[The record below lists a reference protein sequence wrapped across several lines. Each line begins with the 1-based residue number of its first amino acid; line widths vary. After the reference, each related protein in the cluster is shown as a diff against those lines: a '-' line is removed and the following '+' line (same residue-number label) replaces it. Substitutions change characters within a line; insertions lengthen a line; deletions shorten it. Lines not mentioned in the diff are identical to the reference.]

1 MTKKQYRSA
10 MGKTVDMGSLLLQN
24 EGVRAVGNMG
34 VNARGDVIN
43 SNNKVIERKSRQVQ
57 RQNRRTTNVTNTP
70 VSTSTA
76 AMNKAR
82 DEELSPVF
90 SEDTFADLPEDNDV
104 VANDVVETVAAT
116 ETVAT
121 TEPVAATPE
130 SPVLGGLAGAIARS
144 RTVQQELEKTPRQL
158 ARQTPGVRKL

>member
-24 EGVRAVGNMG
+24 ESVRAVGNMG

-76 AMNKAR
+76 AVNKAHAK
-82 DEELSPVF
+82 ELSPVF

-104 VANDVVETVAAT
+104 VAETV
-116 ETVAT
+116 VS
-121 TEPVAATPE
+121 TEPVATTSE

-158 ARQTPGVRKL
+158 AQQKPGVRKL

>member
-43 SNNKVIERKSRQVQ
+43 GNNRIIEKKSRQVQ
-57 RQNRRTTNVTNTP
+57 RHNRRTTNVSNAP
-70 VSTSTA
+70 VATSTTA
-76 AMNKAR
+76 LRKAR
-82 DEELSPVF
+82 AEELSPVA
-90 SEDTFADLPEDNDV
+90 SEDTFTDLPEDNDII
-104 VANDVVETVAAT
+104 AKTVAD
-116 ETVAT
+116 T
-121 TEPVAATPE
+121 TDNPVF
-130 SPVLGGLAGAIARS
+130 GGLAGAIARS

-158 ARQTPGVRKL
+158 AKQTPGVRKL

>member
-43 SNNKVIERKSRQVQ
+43 GNNKVIERKSRQVQ

-70 VSTSTA
+70 VATSTA
-76 AMNKAR
+76 ALKKAQAN
-82 DEELSPVF
+82 EFSPVV

-104 VANDVVETVAAT
+104 VIETVASV
-116 ETVAT
+116 E
-121 TEPVAATPE
+121 AA
-130 SPVLGGLAGAIARS
+130 SPPSNSPPQGGLAGAIARS

-158 ARQTPGVRKL
+158 AKQTPGVRKL

>member
-24 EGVRAVGNMG
+24 ESVRAVGNMG

-43 SNNKVIERKSRQVQ
+43 SNNRIIEKKSRQVQ
-57 RQNRRTTNVTNTP
+57 RQNRRTTNVSNTP
-70 VSTSTA
+70 VATSTTA
-76 AMNKAR
+76 LNKSRA
-82 DEELSPVF
+82 EELSPVV

-104 VANDVVETVAAT
+104 VAETSA
-116 ETVAT
+116 ETPGY
-121 TEPVAATPE
+121 EPAP
-130 SPVLGGLAGAIARS
+130 GGLAAALARS

-158 ARQTPGVRKL
+158 AQQKPGVRKI

>member
-24 EGVRAVGNMG
+24 ESVRAVGNMG

-43 SNNKVIERKSRQVQ
+43 SNNKIIEKKSRQVQ
-57 RQNRRTTNVTNTP
+57 RHNRRTTNVSNTP

-76 AMNKAR
+76 ALKKAQ
-82 DEELSPVF
+82 DKELSPVV
-90 SEDTFADLPEDNDV
+90 SEDTFADLPEDNDII
-104 VANDVVETVAAT
+104 AETVVSSESAD
-116 ETVAT
+116 
-121 TEPVAATPE
+121 
-130 SPVLGGLAGAIARS
+130 SPVMGGLAGAIARS

-158 ARQTPGVRKL
+158 AREKSGVRKI

>member
-24 EGVRAVGNMG
+24 ETVRAVGNMG

-43 SNNKVIERKSRQVQ
+43 GNNKVIERKSRQVQ

-70 VSTSTA
+70 AATSTA
-76 AMNKAR
+76 TLKKAQVK
-82 DEELSPVF
+82 EFSPVV

-104 VANDVVETVAAT
+104 IAETV
-116 ETVAT
+116 VD
-121 TEPVAATPE
+121 E
-130 SPVLGGLAGAIARS
+130 SPVVTATPLGGLASAIARS
-144 RTVQQELEKTPRQL
+144 RTVQQQLEKTPRQL
-158 ARQTPGVRKL
+158 AKQTPGVRKL

>member
-24 EGVRAVGNMG
+24 ESVRAVGNMG
-34 VNARGDVIN
+34 VNARGDVVN
-43 SNNKVIERKSRQVQ
+43 SNNKVIEKKSRQVQ
-57 RQNRRTTNVTNTP
+57 RHNRRTTNVSNTP
-70 VSTSTA
+70 VTTSTTA
-76 AMNKAR
+76 LKKSRA
-82 DEELSPVF
+82 EELSPVV

-104 VANDVVETVAAT
+104 IA

-121 TEPVAATPE
+121 E
-130 SPVLGGLAGAIARS
+130 SPVVTATPLGGLAGAIARS
-144 RTVQQELEKTPRQL
+144 RTVQQELEKTPQQL

>member
-24 EGVRAVGNMG
+24 ESVRAVGNMG

-43 SNNKVIERKSRQVQ
+43 SNNKIIEKKSRQVQ
-57 RQNRRTTNVTNTP
+57 RHNRRSTNVSNTP
-70 VSTSTA
+70 VATSTTA
-76 AMNKAR
+76 LRKSQSAEM
-82 DEELSPVF
+82 SPVV

-104 VANDVVETVAAT
+104 VGETVVS
-116 ETVAT
+116 EPPVAT
-121 TEPVAATPE
+121 P
-130 SPVLGGLAGAIARS
+130 LGGLASAIARS

-158 ARQTPGVRKL
+158 AREKSGVRKI

>member
-43 SNNKVIERKSRQVQ
+43 SNNKVIEKKSRQIQ
-57 RQNRRTTNVTNTP
+57 RHNRRSTNVSNIP
-70 VSTSTA
+70 VATSTA
-76 AMNKAR
+76 ALKKAQS
-82 DEELSPVF
+82 EELSPVV

-104 VANDVVETVAAT
+104 VITDTVVST
-116 ETVAT
+116 ESAGSK
-121 TEPVAATPE
+121 P
-130 SPVLGGLAGAIARS
+130 LGGLAGAIARS

-158 ARQTPGVRKL
+158 AQQTPGVRKL